1 MNSFYLDAIRKFEGF
16 AQKAEWDYAQHT
28 NGYGTRA
35 LYPNEVIDRAEAER
49 RFQSEISEARA
60 IVERNAPTADEGTKA
75 ALTSLTFNAGDKW
88 TRSGLGAALRQGDI
102 EAARELFLQ
111 YNKAGGQI
119 LPGLAARRATE
130 ADWIGNPQGA
140 AASGSPVAIGAV
152 ATEMRS
158 ATADISENP
167 KITHVEPGRSAR
179 VDDILARPS
188 VPDRASA
195 QMPLPLASRHVDD
208 PSGEAMRVPEQ
219 RFAQASM
226 LLMLLQLDKVSTLV
240 NRENHDDGE
249 GNEQRRESQA
259 NGVARA

>member
-49 RFQSEISEARA
+49 RFQSEINEARA
-60 IVERNAPTADEGTKA
+60 IVERNAPAADEGTKA

-111 YNKAGGQI
+111 YNKAGGQT
-119 LPGLAARRATE
+119 LPGLAARRAAE
-130 ADWIGNPQGA
+130 ADWIGNPQGVVA
-140 AASGSPVAIGAV
+140 TGSPVVIGAV
-152 ATEMRS
+152 ATN
-158 ATADISENP
+158 TSENP
-167 KITHVEPGRSAR
+167 KFAFVEPGRSAR
-179 VDDILARPS
+179 ADDILAHPN

-195 QMPLPLASRHVDD
+195 QMPLTQASRRVDE
-208 PSGEAMRVPEQ
+208 PSDTAMRVPET

-226 LLMLLQLDKVSTLV
+226 LLMLLQLDKGTTPA
-240 NRENHDDGE
+240 NREVHDDGE
-249 GNEQRRESQA
+249 GNEQRRASRA

>member
-1 MNSFYLDAIRKFEGF
+1 MNNFYLDAIRKFEGF

-88 TRSGLGAALRQGDI
+88 ARSGLGAALRHGDI

-119 LPGLAARRATE
+119 LPGLAARRAAE

-140 AASGSPVAIGAV
+140 AATGSPVVIGAV
-152 ATEMRS
+152 ATN
-158 ATADISENP
+158 TGENP
-167 KITHVEPGRSAR
+167 KIAHVQPGRSAR
-179 VDDILARPS
+179 ADDILAHPI

-195 QMPLPLASRHVDD
+195 QVPLTPASRRADE
-208 PSGEAMRVPEQ
+208 PAMPVPEQ
-219 RFAQASM
+219 RFAQASV
-226 LLMLLQLDKVSTLV
+226 LLMLLQLDKVPTLV
-240 NRENHDDGE
+240 DRKVHDDRE
-249 GNEQRRESQA
+249 GNEQRRTSQT
-259 NGVARA
+259 NGVDRA